1 MAKLISKIYAQ
12 ALFELAVEENK
23 TLLFLEEITG
33 LLDVIRTNAEF
44 KQFMN
49 HPKIPKE
56 DKIKVVENVFTGRID
71 KELTGLLVTIIE
83 KDRYT
88 EIEAVLLELITSI
101 KEYNHIGTAN
111 VTTAV
116 ALSDKEKNDI
126 ENRLLA
132 TTKYKTIE
140 CVYDIDK
147 DLIGGMVIRM
157 GDRGV
162 DSSIRTKLSKLE
174 RELMAIQL

>member
-33 LLDVIRTNAEF
+33 LLDVIHTNTEF

-71 KELTGLLVTIIE
+71 KELTGLLVTI
-83 KDRYT
+83 DRKS
-88 EIEAVLLELITSI
+88 V
-101 KEYNHIGTAN
+101 
-111 VTTAV
+111 V
-116 ALSDKEKNDI
+116 
-126 ENRLLA
+126 
-132 TTKYKTIE
+132 
-140 CVYDIDK
+140 
-147 DLIGGMVIRM
+147 
-157 GDRGV
+157 
-162 DSSIRTKLSKLE
+162 
-174 RELMAIQL
+174 

>member
-33 LLDVIRTNAEF
+33 LLDVIHTNTEF

-88 EIEAVLLELITSI
+88 EIESILFELIASI

-116 ALSDKEKNDI
+116 TLIRKKRILRTDCLPLRNIKRLS
-126 ENRLLA
+126 A
-132 TTKYKTIE
+132 S
-140 CVYDIDK
+140 
-147 DLIGGMVIRM
+147 MM
-157 GDRGV
+157 W
-162 DSSIRTKLSKLE
+162 IRT
-174 RELMAIQL
+174 